1 MQQGAPPANF
11 RMKGASRGATLGA
24 SAGCTSEEE
33 TRAAPRG
40 GRGEERRGF
49 SPASERRRPT
59 GKQGSPRPRTTFPGK
74 PRGPQLTHFPARHG
88 LARPPRPGGCSL
100 LTGVWAG
107 SGGGRRQSWPPQFA
121 AAAGRLGRAPR
132 GSCGRHGRAGGAR
145 RLLQQQP
152 SGSWRC

>member
-11 RMKGASRGATLGA
+11 RVKGASGG
-24 SAGCTSEEE
+24 SPQGHGP
-33 TRAAPRG
+33 AAPRERKPAQPRG
-40 GRGEERRGF
+40 RGRGEEGAWPQPRLGEAQPHRQ
-49 SPASERRRPT
+49 P
-59 GKQGSPRPRTTFPGK
+59 GSPRPGTTFPGK
-74 PRGPQLTHFPARHG
+74 PRGLQLTHFPARHG

-132 GSCGRHGRAGGAR
+132 GSCGRHGRAGGSR

-152 SGSWRC
+152 PGCWRC